1 MSLLHECQEEAVR
14 NVTVNYRIEEIVMI
28 VKASLLLPVPLIE
41 ETCCL
46 LISSESQRLLTERE
60 IKMIKGEEVQI
71 IVIIIVT
78 LKMNIDEN
86 HKEED

>member
-1 MSLLHECQEEAVR
+1 MSLLHECQKEAVR
-14 NVTVNYRIEEIVMI
+14 NVTVNYRIEEIVVI
-28 VKASLLLPVPLIE
+28 EKASLLLPVPQIE

-78 LKMNIDEN
+78 LKNE
-86 HKEED
+86 